1 MNYRIRICRR
11 KNSKLRT
18 MKHHLTS
25 SEAAVIL
32 QTLKKIKQAAKK
44 SPAMMAAIDID
55 RHDIKKCEAVIKNLK
70 K

>member
-1 MNYRIRICRR
+1 
-11 KNSKLRT
+11 

>member
-1 MNYRIRICRR
+1 
-11 KNSKLRT
+11 
-18 MKHHLTS
+18 MKHHITS

-32 QTLKKIKQAAKK
+32 QTLEKIKQAAEK

>member
-1 MNYRIRICRR
+1 
-11 KNSKLRT
+11 

-32 QTLKKIKQAAKK
+32 QTLEKIKQAAEK

-55 RHDIKKCEAVIKNLK
+55 RHDLAKCQAVINNLK

>member
-1 MNYRIRICRR
+1 
-11 KNSKLRT
+11 
-18 MKHHLTS
+18 MKHHITS

-32 QTLKKIKQAAKK
+32 QTLEKIKQAAEK

-55 RHDIKKCEAVIKNLK
+55 RHDLAKCQVVINNLK